1 MAWRDSGNTPVN
13 STGGT
18 TGDGIVVN
26 PSTSDLIAE
35 IDSTQLT
42 KVLIGGQCFMVNW
55 IIGASTNATWQLE
68 QATSTSLASAAVSDR
83 TYVQTP
89 SGQSGQYQLTYKLE
103 KGDRLRCRLNTAITG
118 FATAKISAEPLT

>member
-18 TGDGIVVN
+18 SGDGLVVN
-26 PSTSDLIAE
+26 PSTSDLVAE
-35 IDSTQLT
+35 IDSTQLARIL
-42 KVLIGGQCFMVNW
+42 VGGQSYMVNW
-55 IIGASTNATWQLE
+55 IIGCSTNATWQLE
-68 QATSTSLASAAVSDR
+68 QATSTSLAAAAVSDR

-103 KGDRLRCRLNTAITG
+103 KGDRLRCRLNAAVTG